1 MKNYWS
7 MSDAELDLEATDAH
21 LTGYWILVGGRTVL
35 DRETVIKQLLVRD
48 AVLSQQRLEKNHKLG
63 KIGF

>member
-1 MKNYWS
+1 MRDYWS
-7 MSDAELDLEATDAH
+7 MSDGELDLEAADAH
-21 LTGYWILVGGRTVL
+21 LRGYWILVGGRTVL

-48 AVLSQQRLEKNHKLG
+48 AVLSQQRLEESPKPR